1 MRLSFAC
8 LTTVLLLTML
18 GASCQRTTTTESTTA
33 TANADLKT
41 NQAQPKQDSQ
51 NVQPNG
57 QTPTV
62 QTIASHYSVAASQM
76 VEHVTDLSTTAD
88 ILLSGIDFNQT
99 GGPLLFNHPSG
110 IASDGKYLLL
120 ADRNNNRVLIW
131 NTLPTGNVAPDTVLG
146 QTNFDTN
153 APGQDRNQLDWPIA
167 VATDGTHVIVADT
180 YNDRILIWNT
190 FPTTNGSAADIILQ
204 SSSDQPKQRGAL
216 RWPWGVWTDGTRL
229 AVTST
234 STGQVLIWN
243 HFPTADNTPPDIIIA
258 NADLGTPRGIHSN
271 GHNLVVDD
279 HNAFATQQGTFFWNT
294 FPTTDDQ
301 PYDFFM
307 VSPQVLTQPQ
317 QAAPPQG
324 EQLYGIAFGETGTM
338 YGLTN
343 SALYRWTTIPDT
355 ATSAPDLTIAG
366 GTYTWMSGDGSKL
379 VLADDHLYVTE
390 ANGNKIVGYTTA
402 PTTTQA
408 PDFVIGSPAIT
419 TNTLDTHYFITNPV
433 PATDGTSLLATSD
446 FDRKL
451 YIWKQLP
458 DDSGAA
464 PDLIYTDITAWDNEL
479 HNHTFVAA
487 GGNRVYLW
495 DNLPTD
501 GGQPTILDS
510 QIGSVQ
516 LRDIKGVAFDD
527 RYFYLADKTA
537 NTIYV
542 WLGIPSSN
550 SEPMMKLNI
559 SQPERL
565 SSDGTYLAVATGDH
579 ASLIQILTIA
589 DLTDQGH
596 GQAITLPHG
605 DFNLPMHA
613 LVSAG
618 HLFVADTVFNRVI
631 AWDSIAAALAGQAP
645 DQYFGATIENSR
657 PQIGQ
662 NTLFWPGALAF
673 DGSHLWVGEFKFS
686 GRLLRFS
693 SNS

>member
-1 MRLSFAC
+1 MN
-8 LTTVLLLTML
+8 VNE
-18 GASCQRTTTTESTTA
+18 Q
-33 TANADLKT
+33 ADT
-41 NQAQPKQDSQ
+41 NQAQTGLDQIQST
-51 NVQPNG
+51 NNTAVTVEMITSNYTTSAT
-57 QTPTV
+57 TP
-62 QTIASHYSVAASQM
+62 
-76 VEHVTDLSTTAD
+76 VEHVSDISTTAD
-88 ILLSGIDFNQT
+88 VLLSGINFNET
-99 GGPLLFNHPSG
+99 GGPLLFNHPGS
-110 IASDGKYLLL
+110 IAAADQHLIL

-131 NTLPTGNVAPDTVLG
+131 NILPTSNVPPDIVLG
-146 QTNFDTN
+146 QTNFMTN
-153 APGQDRNQLDWPIA
+153 NPGQGRNQLDWPIA

-271 GHNLVVDD
+271 GQNLIVDD

-307 VSPQVLTQPQ
+307 VSPQALTQPQ
-317 QAAPPQG
+317 QLQPQSEPITPPADNQTQPKQAAPPQG
-324 EQLYGIAFGETGTM
+324 EQLYGIAFGETGAM

-355 ATSAPDLTIAG
+355 ATSVPDLTIAG
-366 GTYTWMSGDGSKL
+366 GTYNWMSGDGSSL
-379 VLADDHLYVTE
+379 VLADDHLYVAE
-390 ANGNKIVGYTTA
+390 ANGNKILGYTTA

-408 PDFVIGSPAIT
+408 PDFVIGSPDIA
-419 TNTLDTHYFITNPV
+419 TNTLDAHYFITNPV
-433 PATDGTSLLATSD
+433 PATDGTSLLVTSD
-446 FDRKL
+446 FNRKL

-464 PDLIYTDITAWDNEL
+464 PDLIYNDVTAWDNEL
-479 HNHTFVAA
+479 HDHTFVAA
-487 GGNRVYLW
+487 GGGRVYLW

-510 QIGSVQ
+510 KIGSVQ

-542 WLGIPSSN
+542 WSGIPSSD
-550 SEPMMKLNI
+550 SEPVMKLNV

-579 ASLIQILTIA
+579 ASFIQVLIIA
-589 DLTDQGH
+589 NLTDQGH
-596 GQAITLPHG
+596 GQAITIPH
-605 DFNLPMHA
+605 FNLPMHA

-618 HLFVADTVFNRVI
+618 HLFVADTIFNRVV

-645 DQYFGATIENSR
+645 DQYFGATTENSR

-673 DGSHLWVGEFKFS
+673 DGAHLWVGEFKFS
-686 GRLLRFS
+686 GRLVRYS
-693 SNS
+693 AR